1 MDIDNCLIQCGNI
14 LHRAFVPSISPP
26 LTSDNFVQLQ
36 NQWGGGCVLSLHDS
50 NFADDWLNDHYEP
63 ECLVDLRKIGI
74 GGPVPSMLS
83 VDAPA
88 LTIFGPMSEQII
100 VKGETLSKLS
110 GFPVI
115 IRPATEE
122 PFAIYE

>member
-1 MDIDNCLIQCGNI
+1 MDIDNCLIQCSNI
-14 LHRAFVPSISPP
+14 LCRAFVPSISPP
-26 LTSDNFVQLQ
+26 STSDNFVRLQ
-36 NQWGGGCVLSLHDS
+36 NQWGGGCVLSVHDS
-50 NFADDWLNDHYEP
+50 NFADDWLNDHYDH
-63 ECLVDLRKIGI
+63 ECLVDLRTNGI

-88 LTIFGPMSEQII
+88 LTIFGPMSEWII
-100 VKGETLSKLS
+100 EKGETLSKLS

-122 PFAIYE
+122 PFAIFE